1 MMPMIN
7 NKGSYLSIKGNHL
20 FFSFAF
26 HFPTPTFF
34 VFCFY
39 FYFTPL
45 PFLPLHAPLN
55 LTSSLSLLALFFLI
69 FHCFLFMSFHI
80 TITSFPTAFR
90 LCFFLVLPTYL
101 VQKPI
106 SFTLRYTTKNLFS
119 SNILLLKKGKWKDKK
134 GMCEY
139 HRITGLNLV
148 IRFFDLDDRV
158 ESQFDTSF
166 LSR

>member
-80 TITSFPTAFR
+80 TITSFPTAFC
-90 LCFFLVLPTYL
+90 LCFF
-101 VQKPI
+101 
-106 SFTLRYTTKNLFS
+106 FS
-119 SNILLLKKGKWKDKK
+119 VTDLSCTETHFLYVKIHNEKLIFFKYFIVKKGK
-134 GMCEY
+134 
-139 HRITGLNLV
+139 
-148 IRFFDLDDRV
+148 V
-158 ESQFDTSF
+158 E
-166 LSR
+166 R